1 MNITKEMWD
10 KMQKDMTDL
19 KKKVSESAELQL
31 KVLKLTGKVNAMD
44 ARIYGRARSERLSVP
59 HTRQLRN
66 NSHYRN
72 KVAQWHNMMHAR
84 HFTDEQVKK
93 MKQSVGTT
101 YEKRKQ
107 IPRDRRSGA
116 NNYGSMGTDSLKA
129 VGYALGRTSNKASTH
144 GGSSVKSRTPTSSKK
159 SVTSKRR

>member
-1 MNITKEMWD
+1 MLIIIKMIITEEMW
-10 KMQKDMTDL
+10 KTMQNNM
-19 KKKVSESAELQL
+19 AELQL

-59 HTRQLRN
+59 QTKQLRN
-66 NSHYRN
+66 NTHYRS
-72 KVAQWHNMMHAR
+72 KVDQWHNRMHAK
-84 HFTDEQVKK
+84 HFTDEQIKK

-107 IPRDRRSGA
+107 IPRDRRSGV

-129 VGYALGRTSNKASTH
+129 VGYALGRTSNKASSH
-144 GGSSVKSRTPTSSKK
+144 SVSSTKSRTPTSQK

>member
-1 MNITKEMWD
+1 MANKIDKILKDLNDRLNLVEKEN
-10 KMQKDMTDL
+10 
-19 KKKVSESAELQL
+19 KVMKL
-31 KVLKLTGKVNAMD
+31 KVLQLTGKVNAMD

-59 HTRQLRN
+59 HTKQLRN
-66 NSHYRN
+66 NSRYRN
-72 KVAQWHNMMHAR
+72 KVAQWHNMVHAK
-84 HFTDEQVKK
+84 HFTDEQIKK

-107 IPRDRRSGA
+107 IPRDRRSGV

-129 VGYALGRTSNKASTH
+129 VGYALGRTSNKASSH
-144 GGSSVKSRTPTSSKK
+144 GGSSTRSRTPTSQK

>member
-19 KKKVSESAELQL
+19 KKKVSEIPELQL

-93 MKQSVGTT
+93 NEAISGN
-101 YEKRKQ
+101 YLRK
-107 IPRDRRSGA
+107 
-116 NNYGSMGTDSLKA
+116 T
-129 VGYALGRTSNKASTH
+129 
-144 GGSSVKSRTPTSSKK
+144 
-159 SVTSKRR
+159 

>member
-1 MNITKEMWD
+1 MKCHCNKEIMIITEDMWKTMQN
-10 KMQKDMTDL
+10 KMAGL
-19 KKKVSESAELQL
+19 EL

-59 HTRQLRN
+59 QTKQLRN
-66 NSHYRN
+66 NTHYRS
-72 KVAQWHNMMHAR
+72 KVDQWHSRMHAK
-84 HFTDEQVKK
+84 HFTEEQIKK

-107 IPRDRRSGA
+107 IPRDMRSGV

-129 VGYALGRTSNKASTH
+129 VGYALGRTSNKASSH
-144 GGSSVKSRTPTSSKK
+144 GGSSVKSRTPTSSQK

>member
-19 KKKVSESAELQL
+19 KKKVSEIPELQL
-31 KVLKLTGKVNAMD
+31 KVLKLTGKVNTMD

-59 HTRQLRN
+59 HAKQLRN
-66 NSHYRN
+66 NSHYRS
-72 KVAQWHNMMHAR
+72 KVDQWHNRMHAK
-84 HFTDEQVKK
+84 HFTDEQIKK

-107 IPRDRRSGA
+107 TPRDKRTGV

-129 VGYALGRTSNKASTH
+129 VGYALGRASNKASSH
-144 GGSSVKSRTPTSSKK
+144 GGSSIKSRTPTSQR